1 MGSQSL
7 PHARHIGRQ
16 SRPFGDFQPLN
27 LWGQIFSLGSGSG
40 VAAVKSADFT
50 AFSQGLYIGA
60 VSKKELLHLEN
71 NAEEK
76 RKFALWIKQSTMERI
91 EREYKVDDCRSKSE
105 FIEKAVLFYL
115 GYLSSKDNEEYFSSV
130 ITSTLKAVVDESD
143 NRIGRM
149 IFKLA
154 VELAITMNIIA
165 SAEDIDKDS
174 LERLRGECV
183 REVRRLN
190 GSFSFKDAYEWQ
202 KE

>member
-1 MGSQSL
+1 ME
-7 PHARHIGRQ
+7 
-16 SRPFGDFQPLN
+16 D
-27 LWGQIFSLGSGSG
+27 
-40 VAAVKSADFT
+40 
-50 AFSQGLYIGA
+50 
-60 VSKKELLHLEN
+60 

-91 EREYKVDDCRSKSE
+91 EREYKADDCRSKSE

-165 SAEDIDKDS
+165 SAEDIDTGQPHKTT
-174 LERLRGECV
+174 
-183 REVRRLN
+183 
-190 GSFSFKDAYEWQ
+190 
-202 KE
+202 